1 LQLYDNQKNGDIDM
15 NNKTIFVCML
25 VFLIAAGQSQ
35 GQGNLGQSGVNFLQ
49 IGAEPRGV
57 ALGGAIT
64 ADVFGGDALY
74 WNPAGAVFVDNMDI
88 SIAHTNYF
96 MDTQLM
102 YGAVVKKIGEYNAIG
117 VSLTSFYMDEM
128 EITTVYE
135 SEGTGEFYDAGD
147 LAIGVSFA
155 RSLTNRFTFGIT
167 AKYVHEYIWHD
178 NASQLALDVGS
189 RYQTDF
195 LNLRIGM
202 VVRNF
207 GGKLKFS
214 GEEIDQRIEEELAR
228 DQENNPRV
236 ERLTPDFRMP
246 QVFQMGIA
254 FEPIKMNTNRL
265 TIFIDV
271 NVPSDN
277 TERIACAAEYGF
289 LKMAFLRAG
298 YRMNYD
304 IGDFSFGGGVD
315 LHIAGVN
322 AVLDYAYSTNGVLGD
337 IQQFGFRFEM

>member
-1 LQLYDNQKNGDIDM
+1 MNG
-15 NNKTIFVCML
+15 KTIFICIV
-25 VFLIAAGQSQ
+25 VFLLTAGQIQ

-102 YGAVVKKIGEYNAIG
+102 YGALVKKIGEYNAIG

-128 EITTVYE
+128 EVTTVYE
-135 SEGTGEFYDAGD
+135 SEGTGEFFDAGD
-147 LAIGVSFA
+147 LAVGLSFA
-155 RSLTNRFTFGIT
+155 RSLTDRFTFGIT
-167 AKYVHEYIWHD
+167 GKYVYEYIWHET
-178 NASQLALDVGS
+178 ASQFALDVGS
-189 RYQTDF
+189 RYQTNF

-202 VVRNF
+202 VIRNF

-214 GEEIDQRIEEELAR
+214 GKEIEQRIEEEMAR
-228 DQENNPRV
+228 DQKNNPRV
-236 ERLTPDFRMP
+236 ERLTSEFRMP

-254 FEPIKMNTNRL
+254 FEPVQMQNNKL
-265 TIFIDV
+265 TLFMDV

-277 TERIACAAEYGF
+277 KERLAFAVEYG
-289 LKMAFLRAG
+289 LMSLAFLRAG
-298 YRMNYD
+298 YRLNYD
-304 IGDFSFGGGVD
+304 IGDFSFGGGID
-315 LHIAGVN
+315 LHIAGVD
-322 AVLDYAYSTNGVLGD
+322 AVLDYAYSTHGVLGNVH
-337 IQQFGFRFEM
+337 QFGFKFIM